1 MHLRQNIVFN
11 NGFTEGEHEVVYADD
26 KVIIIKGNTRKQE
39 TKNCKE
45 YRANR
50 AYRPTRYQETSK
62 NQDGKPEHK
71 MKEKHLC
78 DVDEQWIIFVGVPLK
93 YDRRLNENFLIS
105 DHRSDWTRG
114 STNEPLDLTWNRFGS
129 LASLKSKL
137 RHNEPSAID
146 TGRRKQKKH
155 LAINDWLKILELEQY
170 QTCFAGFEGV
180 EELLD
185 FTESD
190 IKELGIKIASHRAR
204 IMSSLTALS
213 AKYNN
218 NNGSIRR
225 DAASRHSLAADTR
238 RRIEQDDTISDLK
251 TVSEAIQSKS
261 LSNLI
266 GMDACVDPVMDATAL
281 KRALEWE
288 LSLDVRDLRSHAWYH
303 GAIPRMR
310 AEDIVREEGGFL
322 VRDCTSQ
329 PGNFVLTCR
338 TKQLPLHFVINKIIL
353 QPDTVYERVQ
363 YQFEDDAFDT
373 VPDLITF
380 YVGSGKSIT
389 ATSGAK
395 IQIPKNRMYPL
406 SFYASKYPTPLC
418 QSRVVSPATTPIS
431 NMQMRCSPVNTGTYK
446 PSPLPTRSSRDTPP
460 RLPSKKQRSQSLT
473 PSEVNRVSQ
482 EKCNS
487 ADGVIQFPIMTR
499 SVGPDTINSDS
510 KFSTHSLP
518 RSPCTKLYLTSN
530 ATVLGRNSKNITRV
544 TSDPSLSPCA
554 ERRVLPSDDES
565 NAPDSPPPKPSR
577 IPSITRTESRDSDII
592 DAKLN
597 VDVFLPHGSLQRVT
611 SYHASG
617 SDSGNGSGDSALSSA
632 TGDSIE
638 FNHRNSGV
646 IIKNPRY
653 NMTNSESTTTL
664 KNYDFDFKEAE
675 EKLLQIVQPDL
686 NLSSKFDLENFQT
699 ILLPVNENK
708 PLDNQALKGIKLIL
722 KESGSKILANHLTK
736 TDLDIVFGLNFDS
749 PCKKIETGIELCAL
763 PHGHH
768 LRSDLIERTECLK
781 LMVAVTILTCTDEM
795 ERTEI
800 LNKWIEVAIDTKTAL
815 GNLYGFC
822 GIMLGLC
829 LPQVQK
835 LDSTWHML
843 RQKHTDSAFNFEAK
857 LRPTLKNMNN
867 CSNPQAPNTTIPHL
881 LPFILLLEK
890 QFDDFLSCNEHI
902 TTSSCLNICE
912 SNTQDFGLSILLAH
926 LESSRK
932 FLDSLSTFQRNAEIV
947 LGEARMEDLTLDMF
961 KTEFQM
967 KFLWGSRGA
976 FAVAVDR
983 FIKFEQILDVMAEK
997 YCNNIPENSE
1007 I

>member
-1 MHLRQNIVFN
+1 MS
-11 NGFTEGEHEVVYADD
+11 G
-26 KVIIIKGNTRKQE
+26 
-39 TKNCKE
+39 
-45 YRANR
+45 
-50 AYRPTRYQETSK
+50 
-62 NQDGKPEHK
+62 
-71 MKEKHLC
+71 
-78 DVDEQWIIFVGVPLK
+78 
-93 YDRRLNENFLIS
+93 
-105 DHRSDWTRG
+105 
-114 STNEPLDLTWNRFGS
+114 LTWSRFGS
-129 LASLKSKL
+129 LASLRSKF
-137 RHNEPSAID
+137 RQND
-146 TGRRKQKKH
+146 TNTLDLGRRKTKKH
-155 LAINDWLKILELEQY
+155 LPIADWLKILELEQY
-170 QTCFAGFEGV
+170 EECFSDYDGV

-185 FTESD
+185 FTETD
-190 IKELGIKIASHRAR
+190 IKSLGIKIASHRAR

-218 NNGSIRR
+218 NNGCIRR
-225 DAASRHSLAADTR
+225 DAAARHSLAADSR
-238 RRIEQDDTISDLK
+238 RRIEQSDTISDLK
-251 TVSEAIQSKS
+251 IVSEAIQSKS

-266 GMDACVDPVMDATAL
+266 VMDPCMDPVMDATAL
-281 KRALEWE
+281 KKALEWE

-303 GAIPRMR
+303 GAIPRTR

-338 TKQLPLHFVINKIIL
+338 TKMLPLHFVINKIVL

-395 IQIPKNRMYPL
+395 IQFPKNRMYPL
-406 SFYASKYPTPLC
+406 SFYATKYPTPLN

-431 NMQMRCSPVNTGTYK
+431 NMQMRCSPINSSTYK
-446 PSPLPTRSSRDTPP
+446 PSPSPTRLSRETPP

-487 ADGVIQFPIMTR
+487 ADGVIQFPMMTR

-518 RSPCTKLYLTSN
+518 RTPCAKLSLSPSTI
-530 ATVLGRNSKNITRV
+530 VLGRNSKNITRV

-554 ERRVLPSDDES
+554 ERRMIPSEDES
-565 NAPDSPPPKPSR
+565 NDSDSPPPKPSR
-577 IPSITRTESRDSDII
+577 IPSITRTESRDSDIL
-592 DAKLN
+592 DGKPL
-597 VDVFLPHGSLQRVT
+597 VDVVFLPHGSLQRVT

-632 TGDSIE
+632 AGDPIE
-638 FNHRNSGV
+638 CNHRNSGV

-664 KNYDFDFKEAE
+664 KNYDFDYKEAE
-675 EKLLQIVQPDL
+675 EKLLQLQQPEL

-699 ILLPVNENK
+699 ILLPVSENK

-722 KESGSKILANHLTK
+722 KESGSRILANHLTRN
-736 TDLDIVFGLNFDS
+736 DLDIVFGLNCEN
-749 PCKKIETGIELCAL
+749 PYKKLGYGIELCSL
-763 PHGHH
+763 PHGHQ
-768 LRSDLIERTECLK
+768 LRLDLIERTECLK
-781 LMVAVTILTCTDEM
+781 LMVAVTILTCADEV
-795 ERTEI
+795 ERTET

-843 RQKHTDSAFNFEAK
+843 RQKYTDSAFNFEAK

-881 LPFILLLEK
+881 LPFIILLEK
-890 QFDDFLSCNEHI
+890 QFEDFFIPNEHI

-912 SNTQDFGLSILLAH
+912 SHAQDFGLSILLAH
-926 LESSRK
+926 FECARK
-932 FLDSLSTFQRNAEIV
+932 FLDSISMFQRNAEIV

-967 KFLWGSRGA
+967 KFLWGTRGA
-976 FAVAVDR
+976 FAMAVDR
-983 FIKFEQILDVMAEK
+983 FIKFEQVLDVMAEK

-1007 I
+1007 V